1 MKFVKYIFVLITAAF
16 FCIMLGM
23 FIGRNSSSNYIKL
36 ASSNNMSAESSESI
50 SETYSKEKGKVN
62 INTADAAHLS
72 LLPGVGEVI
81 AQRIIDYRSEHG
93 NYSSLEDLLFVE
105 GIGEKKLQKIL
116 PYISLGG

>member
-36 ASSNNMSAESSESI
+36 ASSNNMSAESSEGI
-50 SETYSKEKGKVN
+50 SETYSREKGKVN

>member
-1 MKFVKYIFVLITAAF
+1 M
-16 FCIMLGM
+16 
-23 FIGRNSSSNYIKL
+23 
-36 ASSNNMSAESSESI
+36 
-50 SETYSKEKGKVN
+50 N